1 MLPLVAR
8 KVLAVRPPLMSQ
20 AEQDHW
26 REGARQV
33 SARGLQAMSCLRK
46 VLSALTAAKVESVC
60 WKGPVQSLRLYQDVG
75 LRNFGD
81 LDIFIRPEQLS
92 QAYQVLTDSGFQPER
107 PLSEKGRKLLVH
119 FDSEY
124 PWVQAESWLNLD
136 LQWKIRAQ
144 PILIDP
150 CLNGAWGRSLAY
162 PVVDVMT
169 RVWSWPDEVVFLSV
183 HGLKHRWAAWEWV
196 ASFTRTLSQGSQEDW
211 RQLKEIAR
219 SQGLERTVKLGM
231 AMAQRLLLYRLPSEW
246 SEQISIDAS
255 VQALAEDLIKRIHA
269 DLLTG
274 MAPSRFE
281 HWRDYVAMADQPWL
295 TWLRSGK
302 WLIRPSIYDLQSYPQ
317 ASAISLYA
325 LRPWRLIRKVAKN
338 LISVFPNRRG
348 ANYR

>member
-8 KVLAVRPPLMSQ
+8 KVLALLPPKMSRDEQ
-20 AEQDHW
+20 AHW
-26 REGARQV
+26 REGARQA
-33 SARGLQAMSCLRK
+33 SARGLQAMACLRK
-46 VLSALTAAKVESVC
+46 VLSALTEAKVESVC
-60 WKGPVQSLRLYQDVG
+60 WKGPVQSLRLYQDLG

-81 LDIFIRPEQLS
+81 LDIFIRPEQLPE
-92 QAYQVLTDSGFQPER
+92 AYAVLTDCGFRPER
-107 PLSEKGRKLLVH
+107 PLSENGRKLLVH

-124 PWVQAESWLNLD
+124 PWVKDQFWLSID

-150 CLNGAWGRSLAY
+150 GLNGAWDRSLTY

-169 RVWSWPDEVVFLSV
+169 RVWAWPDEVIFLSV

-196 ASFTRTLSQGSQEDW
+196 ASFARTLSQGSQEDW
-211 RQLKEIAR
+211 QRLKGIAR
-219 SQGLERTVKLGM
+219 SQGLERTVELGLEM
-231 AMAQRLLLYRLPSEW
+231 ARRLISYRLPSDW

-255 VQALAEDLIKRIHA
+255 VQTLAENLIKRMQTE
-269 DLLTG
+269 LLTG
-274 MAPSRFE
+274 IAPSRFV
-281 HWRDYVAMADQPWL
+281 HWRDYVAIADQTWL
-295 TWLRSGK
+295 TWLRLGK
-302 WLIRPSIYDLQSYPQ
+302 WLIQPSIYDLQSYPQ

-338 LISVFPNRRG
+338 PISAFPNRRG